1 MGSRAIAAEANSEL
15 CFRAVRV
22 SHSAHRDSI
31 GFNAEGIVGC
41 ALSACA
47 AARSVDNP
55 TNAVRVRAPL
65 AMVFGDQWPL
75 TRCLCAPI
83 WLQRDRIALQDRLVV
98 VLEIAP
104 VRVNTRVQPFDPNL
118 GTPTFTGV
126 LCQPRSRC
134 VLLPFFFLNSLRRLY
149 KHD

>member
-1 MGSRAIAAEANSEL
+1 MQSHLGSRAIAAEANSEL

-104 VRVNTRVQPFDPNL
+104 VRVNTLAF
-118 GTPTFTGV
+118 
-126 LCQPRSRC
+126 SRA
-134 VLLPFFFLNSLRRLY
+134 
-149 KHD
+149 